1 MSAKARN
8 FRERPSNCL
17 PAGDV
22 PKGQNVMTG
31 FYIYCIRPK
40 LADIYSIKAAGVEF
54 AKSISVVP
62 FKDIEAII
70 GEIDPSLFRGR
81 IRQSEGFGGQAAFD
95 GEKIKNK
102 LLDDPKWAEENI
114 RRHHEVID
122 CAFQMSVVIPMKFG
136 VIYKTKVS
144 LAEMLKRY
152 YRQYKTLIFRL
163 QDKKE
168 WGVKAY
174 LDHKKFIEG
183 LKKKNKEI
191 QKLEEIR
198 SSVQEGMKWYA
209 ERKIDKIVADESE
222 EEIEKELQYL
232 VEKLEGRAENVRLN
246 EALSKDIQTPARD
259 MILNAACLVKNDAL
273 QRFRDLFQ
281 ELAKDAMEKGIT
293 LELSGPWP
301 PYNFVDIKNEKT

>member
-8 FRERPSNCL
+8 LREQPSNCL
-17 PAGDV
+17 SVGDV
-22 PKGQNVMTG
+22 PQGQHVMTG

-40 LADIYSIKAAGVEF
+40 LADIYPIKAAGVEF
-54 AKSISVVP
+54 AKSISVIP
-62 FKDIEAII
+62 FKDIEAVI

-81 IRQSEGFGGQAAFD
+81 IRRGEGFGGQAVFD

-122 CAFQMSVVIPMKFG
+122 CAFKMSVVIPMKFG

-144 LAEMLKRY
+144 LADMLKRY

-209 ERKIDKIVADESE
+209 ERKIDKIAADESE

-232 VEKLEGRAENVRLN
+232 IEKLEGRAENVRLN
-246 EALSKDIQTPARD
+246 EVSSKDSMEPTRE

-273 QRFRDLFQ
+273 QRFRNLFQ
-281 ELAKDAMEKGIT
+281 KLAKDATGKGMT
-293 LELSGPWP
+293 LELTGPWP
-301 PYNFVDIKNEKT
+301 PYNFVEIKNEKT